1 MERQPE
7 PEYMDLEVEAAA
19 YAAAD
24 FAEVNAAF
32 VERLLEVAGTLARA
46 VAIDLGTGPGDI
58 PLRVAARRSG
68 WRILAMDASLA
79 MLRHAEQAR
88 NASPVGQRVRF
99 VHADAKRLPVAA
111 GSCGVVFSNSILHHI
126 TETAP
131 FWSEVRRVAG
141 PGARVLL
148 RDLARPADAA
158 QARHIVET
166 YAAGESTLLK
176 EEYYRSLLSA
186 YTIEEVRAQLDRAG
200 LASLQVAR
208 VTDRHLDIMG
218 CVG

>member
-32 VERLLEVAGTLARA
+32 VERLLEVAGTIARA

-68 WRILAMDASLA
+68 WRILAMDASWA
-79 MLRHAEQAR
+79 MLRRAEQGR
-88 NASPVGQRVRF
+88 NALAVGQGVRF

-111 GSCGVVFSNSILHHI
+111 GCCDVVFSNSILHHI

-131 FWSEVRRVAG
+131 FWSEVKRVAR

-148 RDLARPADAA
+148 RDLARPAGAA
-158 QARHIVET
+158 QARQIVET

-186 YTIEEVRAQLDRAG
+186 YTLEEVRAQLDRAG
-200 LASLQVAR
+200 LAGLQVVR
-208 VTDRHLDIMG
+208 VTDRHLDVLG